1 MKRRSFLA
9 ILLGIALVAA
19 AAVRWEAPA
28 SAEQAPL
35 RVGFSQMETTN
46 PWRIAETVSIRQSA
60 DARGIELVIRDAN
73 SDAQQQVRDCLE
85 LIALPVDYLIL
96 APRLSFG
103 YEAVFAA
110 AAAADI
116 PVVLVDRETAGKPGV
131 DYASCITADFEWE
144 GRTCAKILAEAAAGK
159 PCSVIELTGTPGSS
173 VARSRSAGFKEEL
186 ENYPNMVIALS
197 ASGDFVRTTAQETME
212 RILQNN
218 DVEFQAI
225 FAHDD
230 DTGIGAI
237 QALKKAGL
245 VPGKDVQVVSV
256 AGQKDALKAI
266 IAGELLA
273 SVECNPR
280 LGEYAFGVIDAMRQG
295 RDYQTRIVYSG
306 MVYDKSNAE
315 ENYDKAF

>member
-144 GRTCAKILAEAAAGK
+144 GRTCAKILAEAAAGNR
-159 PCSVIELTGTPGSS
+159 
-173 VARSRSAGFKEEL
+173 A
-186 ENYPNMVIALS
+186 ALS
-197 ASGDFVRTTAQETME
+197 
-212 RILQNN
+212 N
-218 DVEFQAI
+218 
-225 FAHDD
+225 
-230 DTGIGAI
+230 
-237 QALKKAGL
+237 
-245 VPGKDVQVVSV
+245 
-256 AGQKDALKAI
+256 
-266 IAGELLA
+266 
-273 SVECNPR
+273 
-280 LGEYAFGVIDAMRQG
+280 
-295 RDYQTRIVYSG
+295 
-306 MVYDKSNAE
+306 
-315 ENYDKAF
+315 